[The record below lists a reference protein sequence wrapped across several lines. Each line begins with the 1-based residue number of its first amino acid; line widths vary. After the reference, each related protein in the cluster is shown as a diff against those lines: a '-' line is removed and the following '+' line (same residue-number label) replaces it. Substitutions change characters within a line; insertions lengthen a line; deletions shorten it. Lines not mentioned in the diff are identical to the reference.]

1 MAKFKDLSTG
11 NELEVTDERRIE
23 KLKGYPDKFELI
35 VDYFDKKDNKNN
47 KNKNKNKNK
56 DVNVDNQVNE
66 PDENADENSADDKEA
81 ENADE
86 NEK

>member
-35 VDYFDKKDNKNN
+35 EDYFEKKDNKNKNN
-47 KNKNKNKNK
+47 KNKNKNEEVKK
-56 DVNVDNQVNE
+56 QENE
-66 PDENADENSADDKEA
+66 PDENADEN
-81 ENADE
+81 
-86 NEK
+86 EK